1 MTVRPEGANHPGVA
15 RGDARRTNARRS
27 LNFVAIFVATRTAFV
42 RVSGGYRAEIELQ
55 KPLFYKG

>member
-1 MTVRPEGANHPGVA
+1 MAGRRGAWGREENKTLAVR
-15 RGDARRTNARRS
+15 
-27 LNFVAIFVATRTAFV
+27 LILVAIFVATRTVFV